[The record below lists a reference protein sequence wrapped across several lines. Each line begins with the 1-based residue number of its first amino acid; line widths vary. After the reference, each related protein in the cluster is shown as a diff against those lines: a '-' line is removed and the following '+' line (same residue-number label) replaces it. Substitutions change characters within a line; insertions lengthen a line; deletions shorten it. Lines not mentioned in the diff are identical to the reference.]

1 MREASSM
8 RKFNVTG
15 LCIPEED
22 YMVDIS
28 GKIEQ
33 IKKLIDR
40 RSYFTINRA
49 RQYGKTTMLNEL
61 KKALESEYIC
71 ISTSFES
78 LGNESFS
85 SSNSFCRVFMGLV
98 QKALR
103 YTLVDEEYI
112 EKWMNEN
119 VTTFETLGDHITT
132 MCRGKKIVL
141 MVDEVDKASNNQAF
155 LHFLSVLRGK
165 FLGRKLGTDYTF
177 HSVILA
183 GVHDVKNIKLKMI
196 QEGTY
201 VPYNT
206 ENKVYNSPWNIAAN
220 FNIDMSF
227 NAAEIETMLIE
238 YEADYNTGMN
248 VRSVSEELHKYTSG
262 YPFLVSRMCQIIEE
276 DLDSNWTTSGVADAL
291 KIITT
296 TEKNTLFDDLIKN
309 LHNNPEIYNFMYE
322 ILILG
327 DHSPRGIYSPEVEWA
342 NMFGFIKIERNGS
355 TSVSNKIFESILVKH
370 FISAETKA
378 KQVRGSNDKTLL
390 YQIARNGIFDMEL
403 CLRKFKEFFAS
414 VYDNKENSFYERY
427 GLLMF
432 LSYLNPLINGRGF
445 YHIESETSDG
455 KRMDLVLDYGTSQY
469 IIELKLWNGKALHE
483 RAFDQ
488 LLGYMDAKNAD
499 KGYLLTFDLRTQK
512 NKQPKAEWISIEGKK
527 IFDVV
532 V

>member
-1 MREASSM
+1 M

-15 LCIPEED
+15 LCISEED

-33 IKKLIDR
+33 IKRLIDR
-40 RSYFTINRA
+40 RSYFTINCA

-61 KKALESEYIC
+61 KKALENEYLC
-71 ISTSFES
+71 INTSFEI

-85 SSNSFCRVFMGLV
+85 SSNSFCRVFMGLM

-103 YTLVDEEYI
+103 FTSAEEEYI

-119 VTTFETLGDHITT
+119 VTTFETLSDHITT

-141 MVDEVDKASNNQAF
+141 MVDEVDKASNNQVF
-155 LHFLSVLRGK
+155 LHFLSVLRDK
-165 FLGRKLGTDYTF
+165 FLGRKSGTDYTF

-183 GVHDVKNIKLKMI
+183 SVYDIKNIKLKMI

-201 VPYNT
+201 VPFDT
-206 ENKVYNSPWNIAAN
+206 ENKVYNSPWNIAVN
-220 FNIDMSF
+220 FNVDMSF
-227 NAAEIETMLIE
+227 NPAEISTMLVE
-238 YEADYNTGMN
+238 YEVDYNTGMD
-248 VRSVSEELHKYTSG
+248 VRSISEELHKYTSG
-262 YPFLVSRMCQIIEE
+262 YPFLVSRLCQIIEE
-276 DLDSNWTTSGVADAL
+276 DLDSNWTISGVEDAT

-296 TEKNTLFDDLIKN
+296 IEKNTLFDDLIKN
-309 LHNNPEIYNFMYE
+309 LHNNSEIYNFMYE

-327 DHSPRGIYSPEVEWA
+327 DHGPRGIYSPEVEWA
-342 NMFGFIKIERNGS
+342 NMFGFIKIGRNGS
-355 TSVSNKIFESILVKH
+355 VCVSNKIFESILVKH

-378 KQVRGSNDKTLL
+378 KQVRSVNDKSLL
-390 YQIARNGIFDMEL
+390 NEIAKNGVFDMEL
-403 CLRKFKEFFAS
+403 CLRKFQEFFTL

-432 LSYLNPLINGRGF
+432 LAYLNPLINGQGF
-445 YHIESETSDG
+445 FHIESETSDG
-455 KRMDLVLDYGTSQY
+455 KRMDLVLDYGINQY
-469 IIELKLWNGKALHE
+469 IIELKLWSGKALHE

-488 LLGYMDAKNAD
+488 LLGYMDAKNTD
-499 KGYLLTFDLRTQK
+499 KGYLLTFDLRTKK